1 MKVDDFEPRPSQ
13 PKSETKPAVKQL
25 TSGERGDEIENMM
38 TTKELY
44 DQYMITTMV
53 AGFEPIE
60 VEDAHGTTITGAD
73 GKKYLDCFSGI
84 SVVNAGH
91 NHPKVVA
98 AAKAQMDKLVHCC
111 TYVYYNPPAGK
122 LAKRLAEIMP
132 GKLQKTFFSNS
143 GAEAIEGAM
152 RLAKQFTGKKEL
164 IALTQ
169 SFHGRTAGTLSITG
183 NRARKQGS
191 GPYLSG
197 VAWAPAPYTYR
208 CPFKT
213 SSPDDCAAAC
223 AEGIEDAICSQSSGD
238 VAAFIAESVLGE
250 GGIIV
255 PPDNYFKYAK
265 AVCDK
270 HGILFICDEVQ
281 SGFGRCGKMFAIEH
295 YGVEPDIM
303 CTAKGIADGFPLGAF
318 TARAD
323 VGGAFKPGDHLST
336 FGGNPVSCAAAL
348 ANIEVLLEEKLCDNA
363 AARGAQIMKR
373 LQAMKSP
380 LIGEVRGKGLMIGV
394 ELVKDKQKTPAV
406 AETKE
411 VRRLCREAGVLVG
424 AGGTFANVIR
434 IQPPLVL
441 TAAEAD
447 RICDVVGD
455 AVAKVK
461 V

>member
-1 MKVDDFEPRPSQ
+1 
-13 PKSETKPAVKQL
+13 
-25 TSGERGDEIENMM
+25 M

-44 DQYMITTMV
+44 DQYMITSMV

-60 VEDAHGTTITGAD
+60 VERAHGTTITGSD
-73 GKKYLDCFSGI
+73 GKTYLDCFSGI

-91 NHPKVVA
+91 NHPKVIA
-98 AAKAQMDKLVHCC
+98 AAKAQMDKLIHCC
-111 TYVYYNPPAGK
+111 TYVYYSPTAGR
-122 LAKRLAEIMP
+122 LAKRLAEITP
-132 GKLQKTFFSNS
+132 GKLQKTFFGNS

-152 RLAKQFTGKKEL
+152 RLAKQFTGKKEI

-169 SFHGRTAGTLSITG
+169 SFHGRTAGTLSVTG
-183 NRARKQGS
+183 NYARKKGS

-197 VAWAPAPYTYR
+197 VAFAPAPHFYR

-213 SSPDDCAAAC
+213 STPDDCAAAC
-223 AEGIEDAICSQSSGD
+223 AEAIEDVIRSQTSAD
-238 VAAFIAESVLGE
+238 VSAFLAESVLGE

-270 HGILFICDEVQ
+270 HGMLLICDEVQ
-281 SGFGRCGKMFAIEH
+281 SGFGRTGKMFAIEH

-303 CTAKGIADGFPLGAF
+303 ATAKGIADGFPLGAF
-318 TARAD
+318 TARPD
-323 VGGAFKPGDHLST
+323 VAGAFKPGDHLST

-348 ANIEVLLEEKLCDNA
+348 ANIEVMLDEKLPENA

-373 LQAMKSP
+373 FQTVNSP
-380 LIGEVRGKGLMIGV
+380 LIGDVRGKGLMIGV
-394 ELVKDKQKTPAV
+394 ELIKDKQKTPAV

-434 IQPPLVL
+434 LQPPLTL

-447 RICDVVGD
+447 RICDVVSD
-455 AVAKVK
+455 AVAKVQK
-461 V
+461 G

>member
-1 MKVDDFEPRPSQ
+1 
-13 PKSETKPAVKQL
+13 
-25 TSGERGDEIENMM
+25 M

-44 DQYMITTMV
+44 DQYMITSMV

-60 VEDAHGTTITGAD
+60 VERAQGTTITGRD
-73 GKKYLDCFSGI
+73 GKTYLDCFSGI

-111 TYVYYNPPAGK
+111 TYVYYNPPAGL
-122 LAKRLAEIMP
+122 LAKRMAEITP
-132 GKLQKTFFSNS
+132 GKLQKTFFANS

-164 IALTQ
+164 VALTQ
-169 SFHGRTAGTLSITG
+169 SFHGRTVGTLSVTG
-183 NRARKQGS
+183 NLARKKGS

-197 VAWAPAPYTYR
+197 VAFAPAPHFYR

-213 SSPDDCAAAC
+213 KTPDECAAAC
-223 AEGIEDAICSQSSGD
+223 AEAIDDAIRSQTSGD

-270 HGILFICDEVQ
+270 HGLLFICDEVQ
-281 SGFGRCGKMFAIEH
+281 SGFGRTGKLFAIEH

-318 TARAD
+318 TARPD

-336 FGGNPVSCAAAL
+336 FGGSPVSCAAAL
-348 ANIEVLLEEKLCDNA
+348 ANIDVMFDEKLPENA
-363 AARGAQIMKR
+363 AVRGAQIMKR
-373 LQAMKSP
+373 LQKVAENTP
-380 LIGEVRGKGLMIGV
+380 LIGDVRGKGLMIGV
-394 ELVKDKQKTPAV
+394 ELVKPESARGRGVRAANKQKTPAA

-434 IQPPLVL
+434 LQPPLTL
-441 TAAEAD
+441 SAAEAD
-447 RICDVVGD
+447 RICDVLSD
-455 AVAKVK
+455 AVAKASGGK
-461 V
+461 K

>member
-1 MKVDDFEPRPSQ
+1 M
-13 PKSETKPAVKQL
+13 T
-25 TSGERGDEIENMM
+25 

-60 VEDAHGTTITGAD
+60 VERAQGTTITGSD
-73 GKKYLDCFSGI
+73 GKTYLDCFSGI

-111 TYVYYNPPAGK
+111 TYVYYNPPAGR
-122 LAKRLAEIMP
+122 LAKRMAEITP

-143 GAEAIEGAM
+143 GAEAVEGAM

-164 IALTQ
+164 VALTQ

-183 NRARKQGS
+183 NFARKKGS

-197 VAWAPAPYTYR
+197 VAFAPAPHFYR

-213 SSPDDCAAAC
+213 STPDDCAAAC
-223 AEGIEDAICSQSSGD
+223 AEAIDDAIRSQTSGD

-270 HGILFICDEVQ
+270 HGLLFICDEVQ

-303 CTAKGIADGFPLGAF
+303 ATAKGIADGFPLGAF
-318 TARAD
+318 TARPD
-323 VGGAFKPGDHLST
+323 VGDAFKPGDHLST

-348 ANIEVLLEEKLCDNA
+348 ANIDVMLDEKLPENA
-363 AARGAQIMKR
+363 AARGAQIMTR
-373 LQAMKSP
+373 LKEFAGKTP
-380 LIGEVRGKGLMIGV
+380 LIGDVRGKGLMIGV
-394 ELVKDKQKTPAV
+394 ELVKDKQKTPAM

-434 IQPPLVL
+434 LQPPLTL
-441 TAAEAD
+441 TSTEAD
-447 RICDVVGD
+447 RICDVVSD
-455 AVAKVK
+455 AVSKVAGGTK
-461 V
+461 

>member
-1 MKVDDFEPRPSQ
+1 
-13 PKSETKPAVKQL
+13 
-25 TSGERGDEIENMM
+25 MM

-44 DQYMITTMV
+44 DQYMITSMV

-60 VEDAHGTTITGAD
+60 VERAQGTTITGSD
-73 GKKYLDCFSGI
+73 GKTYLDCFSGI

-91 NHPKVVA
+91 NHPKVIA
-98 AAKAQMDKLVHCC
+98 AAKEQMDKLVHCC
-111 TYVYYNPPAGK
+111 TYVYYNPPAAR
-122 LAKRLAEIMP
+122 LAKRLAEITP
-132 GKLQKTFFSNS
+132 GKLQKTFFGNS

-183 NRARKQGS
+183 NYGRKKGS

-197 VAWAPAPYTYR
+197 VAFAPAPHFYR

-213 SSPDDCAAAC
+213 STPDDCAAAC
-223 AEGIEDAICSQSSGD
+223 AEAIEDVIRSQTSAD

-270 HGILFICDEVQ
+270 HGMLFICDEVQ

-303 CTAKGIADGFPLGAF
+303 ATAKGIADGFPLGAF
-318 TARAD
+318 TARPD
-323 VGGAFKPGDHLST
+323 VGDAFKPGDHLST

-348 ANIEVLLEEKLCDNA
+348 ANIEVMLDEKLPENA
-363 AARGAQIMKR
+363 AARGAQMMKR
-373 LQAMKSP
+373 LQVVAEKSS
-380 LIGEVRGKGLMIGV
+380 LIGDVRGKGLMIGV
-394 ELVKDKQKTPAV
+394 ELVKPESASGRGVGAANKQKTPAV

-434 IQPPLVL
+434 LQPPLTL

-447 RICDVVGD
+447 RICDAVSD
-455 AVAKVK
+455 AVTKAST
-461 V
+461 

>member
-1 MKVDDFEPRPSQ
+1 
-13 PKSETKPAVKQL
+13 
-25 TSGERGDEIENMM
+25 M

-44 DQYMITTMV
+44 DKYMITSMV

-60 VEDAHGTTITGAD
+60 VERARGTTITGSN
-73 GKKYLDCFSGI
+73 GKTYLDCFSGI

-91 NHPKVVA
+91 NHPKVIA
-98 AAKAQMDKLVHCC
+98 AAKEQMDKLVHCC
-111 TYVYYNPPAGK
+111 TYVYYNPTAAR
-122 LAKRLAEIMP
+122 LAKRLAEITP
-132 GKLQKTFFSNS
+132 GKLQKTFFGNS
-143 GAEAIEGAM
+143 GAEAVEGAM

-164 IALTQ
+164 VALTQ
-169 SFHGRTAGTLSITG
+169 SFHGRTVGTLSITG
-183 NRARKQGS
+183 NFGRKKGS
-191 GPYLSG
+191 GPYMSG
-197 VAWAPAPYTYR
+197 VAFAPAPFFYR

-213 SSPDDCAAAC
+213 STPDDCAAAC
-223 AEGIEDAICSQSSGD
+223 AEGIEDAIRAQTSGD
-238 VAAFIAESVLGE
+238 VAAFIAESVMGE

-270 HGILFICDEVQ
+270 HGILFIADEVQ
-281 SGFGRCGKMFAIEH
+281 CGFGRTGKMFAIEH

-303 CTAKGIADGFPLGAF
+303 ATAKGIADGFPLGAF
-318 TARAD
+318 TARPD

-348 ANIEVLLEEKLCDNA
+348 ANIEVMLDEKLPENA
-363 AARGAQIMKR
+363 AARGEQIMTR
-373 LQAMKSP
+373 LKKFEGKTP
-380 LIGEVRGKGLMIGV
+380 LIGDVRGKGLMIGV

-434 IQPPLVL
+434 LQPPLTL
-441 TAAEAD
+441 SAAEAD
-447 RICDVVGD
+447 RICDVFSD
-455 AVAKVK
+455 AVAKLSAGK
-461 V
+461 K

>member
-1 MKVDDFEPRPSQ
+1 
-13 PKSETKPAVKQL
+13 
-25 TSGERGDEIENMM
+25 MM

-44 DQYMITTMV
+44 DQYMITSMV

-60 VEDAHGTTITGAD
+60 VERAQGTTITGSD
-73 GKKYLDCFSGI
+73 GKTYLDCFSGI

-91 NHPKVVA
+91 NHPKVIA

-111 TYVYYNPPAGK
+111 TYVYYNPPAGR
-122 LAKRLAEIMP
+122 LAKRLAEITP

-143 GAEAIEGAM
+143 GAEAVEGAM

-183 NRARKQGS
+183 NRGRKQGS

-197 VAWAPAPYTYR
+197 IAWAPAPYTYR

-213 SSPDDCAAAC
+213 TSPDDCAAAC
-223 AEGIEDAICSQSSGD
+223 AEAIEEAIRSQTSGD

-265 AVCDK
+265 AICDK

-348 ANIEVLLEEKLCDNA
+348 ANIEVMLEEKLPENS
-363 AARGAQIMKR
+363 AARGQQILKR
-373 LQAMKSP
+373 LQAVNSP

-434 IQPPLVL
+434 VQPPLTL
-441 TAAEAD
+441 TTAEAD
-447 RICDVVGD
+447 KICDVVSD
-455 AVAKVK
+455 AVKNISGTK
-461 V
+461 K

>member
-1 MKVDDFEPRPSQ
+1 
-13 PKSETKPAVKQL
+13 
-25 TSGERGDEIENMM
+25 M

-53 AGFEPIE
+53 VGFEPIE
-60 VEDAHGTTITGAD
+60 VEQAHGTTITGSD
-73 GKKYLDCFSGI
+73 GKTYLDCFSGI

-91 NHPKVVA
+91 GHPKVIA

-111 TYVYYNPPAGK
+111 TYVYYNPPAAL
-122 LAKRLAEIMP
+122 LAKRLAEITP
-132 GKLQKTFFSNS
+132 GKLQKTFFGNS
-143 GAEAIEGAM
+143 GAEAVEGAM

-164 IALTQ
+164 VALAQ
-169 SFHGRTAGTLSITG
+169 SFHGRTVGTLSITG
-183 NRARKQGS
+183 NYGRKKGS
-191 GPYLSG
+191 GPYMSG
-197 VAWAPAPYTYR
+197 VGFAPAPHFYR

-213 SSPDDCAAAC
+213 NTPDECAAAC
-223 AEGIEDAICSQSSGD
+223 AEAIEETIRSQTSGD

-281 SGFGRCGKMFAIEH
+281 SGFGRTGKMFAIEH
-295 YGVEPDIM
+295 YGVDPDIM
-303 CTAKGIADGFPLGAF
+303 TTAKGIADGFPLGAF

-348 ANIEVLLEEKLCDNA
+348 ANIEVMLNEKLPENA
-363 AARGAQIMKR
+363 AARGEQIMKR
-373 LQAMKSP
+373 LRNTADSAA
-380 LIGEVRGKGLMIGV
+380 LIGDVRGKGLMIGV
-394 ELVKDKQKTPAV
+394 ELVKDKQKTPAA

-434 IQPPLVL
+434 LQPPLTL

-447 RICDVVGD
+447 KICDVVSE
-455 AVAKVK
+455 AVSKVK
-461 V
+461 KS